1 MEKSNYKNENIE
13 IKQLNTWYD
22 WLINYILEPMRKI
35 VGDFKDKVVSNFK
48 KTHLKIMVN
57 KSCMREERN

>member
-1 MEKSNYKNENIE
+1 
-13 IKQLNTWYD
+13 
-22 WLINYILEPMRKI
+22 MRKI